1 MDFFFDNGPAG
12 EVKAC
17 DDVKNRFETTD
28 KFILYQEEG
37 KNKTFDDVT
46 LTDLDK
52 NGGIRNLTVKSVF
65 ASMKNFFKKISDFFS
80 KKPKRIF
87 MSLHQFFGCAHLMS
101 VRLFIVSINECE
113 FRANLCD
120 SLNDFKKKDC
130 FTNRNKTFDIKLL
143 PRAGYHADKAI
154 DFFNKINGSFFS
166 YTTINPP
173 FCLDPIKWLFKKY
186 F

>member
-28 KFILYQEEG
+28 KFILYQEDG

-113 FRANLCD
+113 LRANLCD

-154 DFFNKINGSFFS
+154 DLFKKINGSFFS
-166 YTTINPP
+166 YTAINPP
-173 FCLDPIKWLFKKY
+173 FCLDPIKWLFKKC